1 MARIVGGVES
11 EVNYWPWQVNCV
23 LCPSSWS
30 FLVLSLF
37 ILQQLSL
44 VLTYELFPQIA
55 MVRKGSSSA
64 FCGGTVISDQWVLT
78 ASHCVPGIAADSI
91 QV

>member
-23 LCPSSWS
+23 
-30 FLVLSLF
+30 SLPIIMVF
-37 ILQQLSL
+37 SNFVPL

-55 MVRKGSSSA
+55 MVWKGSSSA

>member
-1 MARIVGGVES
+1 MF
-11 EVNYWPWQVNCV
+11 

-30 FLVLSLF
+30 FLILSLF
-37 ILQQLSL
+37 ILLQLSL

-78 ASHCVPGIAADSI
+78 ASHCVPGMAADSI